1 MKFAITGNTDKQEVL
16 AYVPKVLS
24 WLKKQKIVYFIE
36 EELASALG
44 CQQSSE
50 NIISVKDIG
59 KCDIVLSFGGDG
71 TILSLA
77 RKMGRNSIPILGI
90 KIGGLGFLTELTP
103 EEFFPSIKRIL
114 KGQYKILERMVLAA
128 KVEGSEPS
136 EFYALNDFVFDKGSP
151 SRVIR
156 LKTYIDDE
164 LLNTY
169 ISDGLI
175 VSTPTGSTAYSLSA
189 NGPILL
195 PSIQAIIINPLNPH
209 TLGARPVVIPDDKE
223 IKIELEFAAQEVILN
238 ADGEIA
244 AELQPGKAVI
254 IKKAEHTVKM
264 VSFEHRSFYDILRAK
279 LYWGEDIRQDRDS
292 E

>member
-1 MKFAITGNTDKQEVL
+1 MKFAITGNTDKREVL
-16 AYVPKVLS
+16 TYVPKVLS
-24 WLKKQKIVYFIE
+24 WLKKQNIAYCIE

-44 CQQSSE
+44 QQQGSE
-50 NIISVKDIG
+50 NIISVKAIG
-59 KCDIVLSFGGDG
+59 KCDIVLSLGGDG
-71 TILSLA
+71 TILSLV
-77 RKMGRNSIPILGI
+77 RKMGQNSVPILGV

-103 EEFFPSIKRIL
+103 EELFPSIKRIL
-114 KGQYKILERMVLAA
+114 QGQYKILERMVLTA
-128 KVEGSEPS
+128 KVEGSGS
-136 EFYALNDFVFDKGSP
+136 EVFYALNDFVIDKGSP

-169 ISDGLI
+169 IADGLI
-175 VSTPTGSTAYSLSA
+175 ISTPTGSTAYSLSA

-223 IKIELEFAAQEVILN
+223 IKIELEFATQEVILN

-244 AELQPGKAVI
+244 TELQPGKAAI
-254 IKKAEHTVKM
+254 IKKAKHTVKM
-264 VSFEHRSFYDILRAK
+264 VSFKHRSFYDILRSK
-279 LYWGEDIRQDRDS
+279 LNWGEDIRQAWNS
-292 E
+292 T